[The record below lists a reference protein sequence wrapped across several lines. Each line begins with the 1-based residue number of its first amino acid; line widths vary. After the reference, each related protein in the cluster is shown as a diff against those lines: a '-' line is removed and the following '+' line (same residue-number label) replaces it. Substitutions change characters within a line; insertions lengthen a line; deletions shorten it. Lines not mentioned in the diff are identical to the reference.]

1 VTVAVPVG
9 AKSTID
15 DIAKEVDRVISALAP
30 ERLEAVSLFYR
41 DFSPTSDEEVREL
54 LADARKQRTA
64 IRPGS
69 GARENVG

>member
-15 DIAKEVDRVISALAP
+15 EIAKEVDRVISAMAP

-69 GARENVG
+69 AARENIG

>member
-1 VTVAVPVG
+1 VG

-15 DIAKEVDRVISALAP
+15 EIAKEVDRVISAMAP

-69 GARENVG
+69 AARENIG